1 MKKLRLAVFASHEGT
16 NMQSI
21 IDAIVS
27 GELAAE
33 VVCVISNNSNA
44 GALVRAS
51 KAGIKTYHI
60 SSQTHPN
67 EIDFINAILNVLE
80 SNKVDLIILAGYM
93 KIMPKEIIKKY
104 QNKILNIHPAL
115 LPKFGGKGMYGM
127 NVHKA
132 VIESGETKS
141 GVTVHLVDEFYD
153 NGRILHQVEVP
164 VLPDDTPET
173 LQKRVLAV
181 EHKVYVETLKKII
194 NGTII
199 L

>member
-1 MKKLRLAVFASHEGT
+1 MFFLLAKNVFAQWKQHESIPLTSNIPSIFVDG
-16 NMQSI
+16 NYVYAGADSI
-21 IDAIVS
+21 IYLSDDYGKNWTTSSRIAEDVDFVS
-27 GELAAE
+27 A
-33 VVCVISNNSNA
+33 V
-44 GALVRAS
+44 
-51 KAGIKTYHI
+51 T
-60 SSQTHPN
+60 
-67 EIDFINAILNVLE
+67 
-80 SNKVDLIILAGYM
+80 
-93 KIMPKEIIKKY
+93 KY

>member
-21 IDAIVS
+21 IDASQS

-33 VVCVISNNSNA
+33 VVCVISNNSNS
-44 GALVRAS
+44 GAITRAT
-51 KAGIKTYHI
+51 KAGIKSYHI
-60 SSQTHPN
+60 SSQTHPD
-67 EIDFINAILNVLE
+67 ESEFVQAVLNVLE
-80 SNKVDLIILAGYM
+80 SHNVDLIILAGYM
-93 KIMPKEIIKKY
+93 KIIPKEIIRKF

-132 VIESGETKS
+132 VIESKEKVS

-153 NGRILHQVEVP
+153 HGRILYQVEVP
-164 VLPDDTPET
+164 VLPFDTFET
-173 LQKRVLAV
+173 LQQRVLKV
-181 EHKVYVETLKKII
+181 EHQVYVDTLKKII
-194 NGTII
+194 DGTII